1 MCMVPEPSTVTGEVT
16 EAEKQALER
25 GKDFFT
31 RGSAYAF
38 THGTKPSTIGL
49 VLSTSPLA
57 LLTWIGEKFRD
68 WTDIEPPIDETL
80 TSVSL
85 YWLTDTYPTSIYAYR
100 HMPVFGGPPG
110 KPMPYITKPMSYS
123 WLPKE
128 VAPKPVAWVSSVG
141 NLVHYKRHEGGGHF
155 AAFERPGELL
165 GAVEEFVKQI
175 SADGSL
181 KI

>member
-16 EAEKQALER
+16 EAEKQALAR
-25 GKDFFT
+25 GDDFRT

-38 THGTKPSTIGL
+38 THGTRPSTIGL

-68 WTDIEPPIDETL
+68 WTDVEPPTDETL

-100 HMPVFGGPPG
+100 HLPGFGGPLVTQCHILPSQCPTVGCRKKLRLRLSPG
-110 KPMPYITKPMSYS
+110 F
-123 WLPKE
+123 
-128 VAPKPVAWVSSVG
+128 
-141 NLVHYKRHEGGGHF
+141 R
-155 AAFERPGELL
+155 
-165 GAVEEFVKQI
+165 Q
-175 SADGSL
+175 
-181 KI
+181 